1 MSDSQIDKPLFTID
15 QLIPASIAAK
25 SFGSLRK
32 KAKKEPQ
39 FITEN
44 GVVGE
49 VLLDYQTYEELYNRL
64 KKLEKLEQKRKSWEY
79 ALDLNQIDGE
89 YKPSP
94 LLAGLMEKE
103 INGKLSSDEIVRK
116 LKNAYMENE

>member
-1 MSDSQIDKPLFTID
+1 MSDSQIEKPLFTTD
-15 QLIPASIAAK
+15 QLVPASIAAK

-32 KAKKEPQ
+32 RAKKEPQ

-49 VLLDYQTYEELYNRL
+49 VLLDYQTYESLYNSL
-64 KKLEKLEQKRKSWEY
+64 KKLEKLEERRKSWEY
-79 ALDLNQIDGE
+79 AVDLNQIDGE

-94 LLAGLMEKE
+94 LLTGLMEKE
-103 INGKLSSDEIVRK
+103 IHGELSSDEIVK
-116 LKNAYMENE
+116 ELKNAYKETE